1 MQTRAFTTRVTGF
14 DSVDGPEE
22 RRLNGRD
29 VHRHLDNSS
38 PGERA
43 RLNHGSGRRVSRLAP
58 TRGPAIFRRIQ
69 A

>member
-29 VHRHLDNSS
+29 VHTRPYDASLAESARLDH
-38 PGERA
+38 GARA
-43 RLNHGSGRRVSRLAP
+43 RARRLAP
-58 TRGPAIFRRIQ
+58 ARGPAIFRRVQ